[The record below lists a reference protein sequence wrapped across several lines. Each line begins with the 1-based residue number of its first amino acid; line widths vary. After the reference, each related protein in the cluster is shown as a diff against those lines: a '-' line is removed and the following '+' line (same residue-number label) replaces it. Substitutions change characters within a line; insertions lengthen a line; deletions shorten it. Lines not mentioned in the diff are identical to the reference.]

1 MNEAATLR
9 EALRGLLQECQREM
23 DQWRAEHPFPAHASV
38 EAQLRHLRTAET
50 ALLRLID
57 AADSQTCTE
66 AAQEVLIAV
75 AQFRNSLLAQ
85 VEEPSSVR

>member
-9 EALRGLLQECQREM
+9 EALRALLKECRGEM
-23 DQWRAEHPFPAHASV
+23 DQWRAEHPFPAHGSV
-38 EAQLRHLRTAET
+38 QAQLRHLSAAET

-57 AADSQTCTE
+57 SADSRMCTE

-85 VEEPSSVR
+85 VKEPSSVP